1 MVRRH
6 AGNVNTASRNRGD
19 APMERLLEQTAPR
32 RPKPSDSLSKWA
44 LIIGAGILA
53 TSLPQIADSRLD
65 LPLKNVLTQELH
77 LGLKDVTD
85 FFVFATF
92 PWYVKPIAGL
102 LSDTVPLFGTRRRY
116 YLILSSVSAAIMWL
130 LLGAVP
136 RSYWPL
142 FVVLVMLNVM
152 LVIGSTVVGSSR
164 LDKVV
169 TPRAAWSR
177 SAISSRAPA
186 G

>member
-85 FFVFATF
+85 FFVFAIERKLHDKQSIKTVRLTTLRPARVAAAAPANRGRDASYF
-92 PWYVKPIAGL
+92 AHPTGIAH
-102 LSDTVPLFGTRRRY
+102 
-116 YLILSSVSAAIMWL
+116 
-130 LLGAVP
+130 
-136 RSYWPL
+136 
-142 FVVLVMLNVM
+142 
-152 LVIGSTVVGSSR
+152 GSTVANQAR
-164 LDKVV
+164 MELL
-169 TPRAAWSR
+169 
-177 SAISSRAPA
+177 
-186 G
+186 